1 MSREELKN
9 SGLLEQYVLGL
20 TSRKEAELVESVLEA
35 DPEARAEY
43 EKLREEFDGYVS
55 RQGLNAPLDGR
66 AHRSVEEFEDLDHEM
81 IMAMMERNH
90 TLSIWRYVMGAVVL
104 LLLGLS
110 GYLFRQ
116 QQVAKAELVN
126 ERAMHAQ
133 DNNSHDIHLRE
144 LEGETLHHVDTTA
157 VLTHPS
163 ATESNGVVLLH
174 QVLPDSMMLLDL
186 SHAAK
191 LTGGRSYFV
200 YVADDWHHPV
210 LEITSERQV
219 GLHSLPARARHA
231 VVRVYRWHPAE
242 RPKEISDE
250 NEHLIAA
257 LGAN

>member
-20 TSRKEAELVESVLEA
+20 TSRKEAELVESVLDA
-35 DPEARAEY
+35 NPEVRAEY
-43 EKLREEFDGYVS
+43 EQLRAEFDGYVS
-55 RQGLNAPLDGR
+55 KQGLNAPLDGR

-90 TLSIWRYVMGAVVL
+90 TLSIWRYAMGAAVL

-116 QQVAKAELVN
+116 RQAAKVELVN

-133 DNNSHDIHLRE
+133 DNKSHDIHLRE
-144 LEGETLHHVDTTA
+144 LEGEILHDGETTA

-174 QVLPDSMMLLDL
+174 QVLPDSTVLLDL

-191 LTGGRSYFV
+191 LTDGHSYFV
-200 YVADDWHHPV
+200 YVANDWDHPV
-210 LEITSERQV
+210 LEVTSERQM
-219 GLHSLPARARHA
+219 GLHSLPARARRA
-231 VVRVYRWHPAE
+231 AVRVYRWHPAD
-242 RPKEISDE
+242 RPEKISDE

-257 LGAN
+257 LGVN